1 MLFQIKSYLQFLWH
15 SKNEHGVH
23 SPFVFSL
30 VTKCFYDKKN
40 KPEYTLIKDYRKAL
54 LENKNTIDVTDFG
67 AGSRVFKSNTRAI
80 NQIAKNAGISS
91 KRVALLFRIVHYFQ
105 PKNILEIGTYTGYSA
120 LCLCEGMQE
129 SGELH
134 TIDIK
139 EELVNFQRKHF
150 DKSPWGKQIVQ
161 HLGNAIEIIPTL
173 NLKFDL
179 VFIDA
184 DKENYLNYFE
194 LIVPKMNKGGI
205 ILSDNVLWSGKVL
218 EPLQKND
225 LSTKVLLEY
234 NQLLKNDPR
243 VETVLLPIRDGL
255 TVSRVL

>member
-1 MLFQIKSYLQFLWH
+1 MHFISQ
-15 SKNEHGVH
+15 E
-23 SPFVFSL
+23 
-30 VTKCFYDKKN
+30 
-40 KPEYTLIKDYRKAL
+40 
-54 LENKNTIDVTDFG
+54 LENYIEQHSEKEPDLLAALNKETYQKVLLPRMLSGHFQG
-67 AGSRVFKSNTRAI
+67 RVLSML
-80 NQIAKNAGISS
+80 S
-91 KRVALLFRIVHYFQ
+91 KLIRPV
-105 PKNILEIGTYTGYSA
+105 NILEIGTYTGYSA

-129 SGELH
+129 NGMLH

-139 EELVNFQRKHF
+139 EELVDFQRKHF
-150 DKSPWGKQIVQ
+150 DKSPWGKQIAQ
-161 HLGNAIEIIPTL
+161 HLGEAIDIIPTL
-173 NLKFDL
+173 DLKFDL

-184 DKENYLNYFE
+184 DKENYINYFE

-218 EPLQKND
+218 KPLNPKD
-225 LSTKVLLEY
+225 TSTKILLEY

>member
-1 MLFQIKSYLQFLWH
+1 MHFISTELEDYIEQHSEKEPELLAALNKETYQKVLLPRMLSGHFQGRVLSMLSH
-15 SKNEHGVH
+15 
-23 SPFVFSL
+23 
-30 VTKCFYDKKN
+30 
-40 KPEYTLIKDYRKAL
+40 LIRP
-54 LENKNTIDVTDFG
+54 V
-67 AGSRVFKSNTRAI
+67 
-80 NQIAKNAGISS
+80 
-91 KRVALLFRIVHYFQ
+91 
-105 PKNILEIGTYTGYSA
+105 NILEIGTYTGYSA

-129 SGELH
+129 NGSLH

-139 EELVNFQRKHF
+139 EELVDFQRKHF
-150 DKSPWGKQIVQ
+150 DKSPWGKQIFQ
-161 HLGNAIEIIPTL
+161 HLGEAVSIIPTL
-173 NLKFDL
+173 DVKFDL

-218 EPLQKND
+218 EPLHPND

-234 NQLLKNDPR
+234 NQLLKTDPR
-243 VETVLLPIRDGL
+243 VATVLLPIRDGL